1 MELKIRDGDYV
12 PDNAGGFVRLGGKE
26 ALLQRVLFRLTARR
40 GALPFL
46 PELGSRLYTLASCP
60 PAQRQ
65 GAAMQYV
72 AEALAAEPGVSV
84 TEVTL
89 READGLLAMEVR
101 LQWEDETL
109 ALSLDVR

>member
-12 PDNAGGFVRLGGKE
+12 PDNAGGFVILSGKE
-26 ALLQRVLFRLTARR
+26 ALLQRALFRLTARR

-46 PELGSRLYTLASCP
+46 PELGSRLYQLAACP

-65 GAAMQYV
+65 GAAMQYA

-84 TEVTL
+84 TGVTL
-89 READGLLAMEVR
+89 REEGGMLALEVH
-101 LQWEDETL
+101 LQWEDEMLTL
-109 ALSLDVR
+109 PLNVR

>member
-1 MELKIRDGDYV
+1 
-12 PDNAGGFVRLGGKE
+12 
-26 ALLQRVLFRLTARR
+26 
-40 GALPFL
+40 
-46 PELGSRLYTLASCP
+46 
-60 PAQRQ
+60 
-65 GAAMQYV
+65 MQYV